1 MLFNFSER
9 IFLEIYELRPK
20 FRRNSR
26 RLQHCVTLNPFVKKP
41 KTFTVADNEIISR
54 MIERM
59 KKLVNSH
66 SVQRAFCSNFN
77 DVNEVMNLVELR
89 VVREFNLPDTY
100 ASVLQVIHVYNFS
113 WLSLHQ
119 SVTKNQWQ
127 ITVFVYFFTLW
138 IEKEQLS
145 WIFLMNSVVTRESY

>member
-9 IFLEIYELRPK
+9 IFLKIYELRPK

-26 RLQHCVTLNPFVKKP
+26 RLQHCVTLNPFVKKNP
-41 KTFTVADNEIISR
+41 FTFADNEIISR

-127 ITVFVYFFTLW
+127 MVFCLLFYF
-138 IEKEQLS
+138 
-145 WIFLMNSVVTRESY
+145 MNREGAA

>member
-1 MLFNFSER
+1 ML
-9 IFLEIYELRPK
+9 K
-20 FRRNSR
+20 
-26 RLQHCVTLNPFVKKP
+26 

-113 WLSLHQ
+113 WLSS
-119 SVTKNQWQ
+119 SVGDQKPMANGFCLLFY
-127 ITVFVYFFTLW
+127 I
-138 IEKEQLS
+138 
-145 WIFLMNSVVTRESY
+145 MNREGAA